1 MARLPLIAQSVRR
14 KRIGLALTLWL
25 EICRIA
31 IWFLFRM
38 GASLSLQTYR
48 PRIRSYTLDFYAKRD
63 YVKRLVY
70 ASDET
75 CIEQVRMN
83 RTAFFKTCI
92 KVIVTKCIVGDLEIP
107 VIMAR
112 LPLIAQSVRR
122 KRIGLVLTI
131 WLEICRIAIWF
142 LFRMGASLS
151 LQTYR
156 PRIRSYTLDF
166 YAKRDYVK
174 RLVYASD
181 ETCIEQVRMNRTAF
195 FKLCEMLESIGGLK
209 SSRFML
215 VDEQVAMFLHII
227 SHHLKNR
234 VIKHHF
240 RRSGETNCLGALDGT
255 HIKIRVPTVD
265 KPRYRTRKGD
275 IATNMLGVC
284 TPEMQFVYVLP
295 GWEGSVAD
303 GRVLR
308 DAITRRHGLK
318 VPHGCYYLVDARY
331 TNCEGFL
338 APFKGQRYHL
348 NEWRQAISPTGASSQ
363 ASRGSKRKW
372 VPEEDAAL
380 VSCMVDLHNVG
391 TFNADTGFK
400 AGYLNE
406 LEKMLEKA
414 LPRAML
420 KAKPNIESQ
429 IRCLKREWSVVY
441 DMLNGQNNSDFGWD
455 EHRQLV
461 VAEDAVWDSYVKSH
475 KEASQFRHR
484 SFPYYNQLTAIYAR
498 DRATG
503 KDAQTAADVL
513 EEIHVEDERTT
524 EMNEER
530 NTFYDCEADVSLDDM
545 DVSGTDPRGD
555 RDQRGSSSSNK
566 RKKKSDARDN
576 VYASFEEAATLLG
589 EKIQAVGDRI
599 NMSIASEVVV
609 QQKSEEKME
618 EKASNL
624 YSALWSIEGLS
635 DDQQYDALSKIP
647 DHPTQM
653 IVFFSLPSVARLEW
667 RTKHTLSIKLPRVK
681 ENRSQCCLSQAIDE
695 TMKIKGGIWRASD
708 QRTKGDQAKHHSR
721 NRCFVDS
728 LLSLQKG
735 QRLSALESRSLV
747 GRQIVRVFPDKNDK
761 HSDVSG

>member
-1 MARLPLIAQSVRR
+1 MTRLPLIAQSVRR
-14 KRIGLALTLWL
+14 KRIGLA
-25 EICRIA
+25 
-31 IWFLFRM
+31 
-38 GASLSLQTYR
+38 
-48 PRIRSYTLDFYAKRD
+48 
-63 YVKRLVY
+63 
-70 ASDET
+70 
-75 CIEQVRMN
+75 
-83 RTAFFKTCI
+83 
-92 KVIVTKCIVGDLEIP
+92 
-107 VIMAR
+107 
-112 LPLIAQSVRR
+112 
-122 KRIGLVLTI
+122 LTI

-181 ETCIEQVRMNRTAF
+181 ETCIEQVRMNRTAL

-240 RRSGETNCLGALDGT
+240 RRSGETVSRAFHSVLNAVIRLQDVLFKKPEPITADSSDTRWKWFKNCLGALDGT

-295 GWEGSVAD
+295 SWEGSVAN

-308 DAITRRHGLK
+308 DAINRRHGLK
-318 VPHGCYYLVDARY
+318 VPHGCYYLVDAGY

-338 APFKGQRYHL
+338 APFRGQRYHL
-348 NEWRQAISPTGASSQ
+348 NEWRQGYQPSSPQEFFNMKHASARNVIERCFGLLKLRWGILRSPSFYPIIMSGVPQSHDSSQ

-372 VPEEDAAL
+372 ISEEDAAL

-391 TFNADTGFK
+391 TFNADTEFN

-406 LEKMLEKA
+406 LEKILEKA

-420 KAKPNIESQ
+420 KAKPNIESR

-441 DMLNGQNNSDFGWD
+441 DMLNGQNNSCFGWD

-461 VAEDAVWDSYVKSH
+461 VAEDAVWESYVKSH

-484 SFPYYNQLTAIYAR
+484 SFPYYNQLTAIYER

-513 EEIHVEDERTT
+513 EEIHAEDERTID
-524 EMNEER
+524 MNEER
-530 NTFYDCEADVSLDDM
+530 NTFYDCEAYVSLDDM
-545 DVSGTDPRGD
+545 DVSGTDLRGD
-555 RDQRGSSSSNK
+555 RDQGGSSSSNK

-576 VYASFEEAATLLG
+576 THAFLVGYVSDRSPARFAEMPVYWGIISNSNHLLLHMNAIDDLGGAPWRKNRHRQNARLFFASKMTDVRWILSTITEYELKEYEETHSMTVKTRDAPLRRTWDGLLG
-589 EKIQAVGDRI
+589 KNPGVGDQISR
-599 NMSIASEVVV
+599 SIASEVVV
-609 QQKSEEKME
+609 QQKSEEHQKME

-624 YSALWSIEGLS
+624 YSALWSIEGLT
-635 DDQQYDALSKIP
+635 DDQRI
-647 DHPTQM
+647 
-653 IVFFSLPSVARLEW
+653 
-667 RTKHTLSIKLPRVK
+667 
-681 ENRSQCCLSQAIDE
+681 
-695 TMKIKGGIWRASD
+695 
-708 QRTKGDQAKHHSR
+708 
-721 NRCFVDS
+721 
-728 LLSLQKG
+728 
-735 QRLSALESRSLV
+735 
-747 GRQIVRVFPDKNDK
+747 
-761 HSDVSG
+761 

>member
-1 MARLPLIAQSVRR
+1 MARLHLIAQNVRR
-14 KRIGLALTLWL
+14 KRIGIAITVWL

-38 GASLSLQTYR
+38 GVSLSLHTYR
-48 PRIRSYTLDFYAKRD
+48 PRIRSYTLDFYAK
-63 YVKRLVY
+63 
-70 ASDET
+70 
-75 CIEQVRMN
+75 
-83 RTAFFKTCI
+83 
-92 KVIVTKCIVGDLEIP
+92 
-107 VIMAR
+107 
-112 LPLIAQSVRR
+112 
-122 KRIGLVLTI
+122 
-131 WLEICRIAIWF
+131 W
-142 LFRMGASLS
+142 
-151 LQTYR
+151 
-156 PRIRSYTLDF
+156 
-166 YAKRDYVK
+166 DYVK

-195 FKLCEMLESIGGLK
+195 FKLCEMLESIEGLK
-209 SSRFML
+209 SSRNML

-240 RRSGETNCLGALDGT
+240 RRSGETISRVFHGVLDAVIRLQYVLFKKPEPITADSSDTRWKWFKNCLGALDGT

-284 TPEMQFVYVLP
+284 KPEMQFVYVLP

-308 DAITRRHGLK
+308 DAISRRHGLK
-318 VPHGCYYLVDARY
+318 VPHGCYYLVDAGY
-331 TNCEGFL
+331 TNCERFL
-338 APFKGQRYHL
+338 APFRGQRYHL
-348 NEWRQAISPTGASSQ
+348 NEWRQGYQPSSPQEFFNMKHASARNIIERCFGLLKLRWGILRSPSFYLINMSGVPQSHASSQ

-391 TFNADTGFK
+391 TFNADTEFK
-400 AGYLNE
+400 ASYLNE

-420 KAKPNIESQ
+420 KAKPNIESR

-441 DMLNGQNNSDFGWD
+441 DMLNGQNNSGFGWD

-461 VAEDAVWDSYVKSH
+461 VAEDAVWESYVKLFERAEKMLEKALPRAMLKAKPNIESRIRCLKREWSVVYDMLNGQNNSGFGWDEHRQLVVAEDAVWESYVKSH
-475 KEASQFRHR
+475 KEASHFRHR

-513 EEIHVEDERTT
+513 EEIHVEDVRTT
-524 EMNEER
+524 DMNEER

-555 RDQRGSSSSNK
+555 RDQGGSSSSNK

-576 VYASFEEAATLLG
+576 VYSSFDEAATLLG
-589 EKIQAVGDRI
+589 EKIQAVGDQISR
-599 NMSIASEVVV
+599 SIASEVVV
-609 QQKSEEKME
+609 QQKSEEHQKME

-624 YSALWSIEGLS
+624 YSALWLIEGLT

-653 IVFFSLPSVARLEW
+653 IIFFSLPSVARLEW
-667 RTKHTLSIKLPRVK
+667 VRIFLS
-681 ENRSQCCLSQAIDE
+681 
-695 TMKIKGGIWRASD
+695 
-708 QRTKGDQAKHHSR
+708 HH
-721 NRCFVDS
+721 
-728 LLSLQKG
+728 
-735 QRLSALESRSLV
+735 
-747 GRQIVRVFPDKNDK
+747 
-761 HSDVSG
+761 

>member
-1 MARLPLIAQSVRR
+1 MARLSLIAQSVRR
-14 KRIGLALTLWL
+14 KRIGAALTIWL

-38 GASLSLQTYR
+38 GASLSLHTYR
-48 PRIRSYTLDFYAKRD
+48 PRIMSYTLDFYAKRD

-83 RTAFFKTCI
+83 IST
-92 KVIVTKCIVGDLEIP
+92 
-107 VIMAR
+107 
-112 LPLIAQSVRR
+112 
-122 KRIGLVLTI
+122 
-131 WLEICRIAIWF
+131 
-142 LFRMGASLS
+142 
-151 LQTYR
+151 
-156 PRIRSYTLDF
+156 
-166 YAKRDYVK
+166 
-174 RLVYASD
+174 
-181 ETCIEQVRMNRTAF
+181 F

-209 SSRFML
+209 SSRNML

-240 RRSGETNCLGALDGT
+240 RKSGETVSRAFHSVLNVVIHLEDVLFKKPEPITTDSSDTMWKWFKNCLGALDGT

-295 GWEGSVAD
+295 GWEGSIVD

-308 DAITRRHGLK
+308 DAISRRHGLK
-318 VPHGCYYLVDARY
+318 VPHGCYYLVDAGY

-338 APFKGQRYHL
+338 APFRGQRYHL
-348 NEWRQAISPTGASSQ
+348 NEWRQGYQPSSPQEFFNMKHALACNVIERCFGLLKLRWGILRSPSFYPVFHNHMLLI
-363 ASRGSKRKW
+363 KLL
-372 VPEEDAAL
+372 EEAKENGFQKKMQPWFLAWWN
-380 VSCMVDLHNVG
+380 NVG

-420 KAKPNIESQ
+420 KAKPNIESR

-441 DMLNGQNNSDFGWD
+441 NMLNGQNNNGFGWD

-461 VAEDAVWDSYVKSH
+461 VAEDAVWESYVKSH

-498 DRATG
+498 DRAIG
-503 KDAQTAADVL
+503 KDIQTTADVL
-513 EEIHVEDERTT
+513 EEIHAEDERTT
-524 EMNEER
+524 YMNEER
-530 NTFYDCEADVSLDDM
+530 NTFYDSEADVSLDGM

-555 RDQRGSSSSNK
+555 RDQGGSSSSNK

-576 VYASFEEAATLLG
+576 VYSSFDEAATLLG
-589 EKIQAVGDRI
+589 EKIQAVGDQISR
-599 NMSIASEVVV
+599 SIASEVVV
-609 QQKSEEKME
+609 QQKSEEHQKME
-618 EKASNL
+618 EKALNL
-624 YSALWSIEGLS
+624 YSALWSIEGLT
-635 DDQQYDALSKIP
+635 DDQRI
-647 DHPTQM
+647 
-653 IVFFSLPSVARLEW
+653 
-667 RTKHTLSIKLPRVK
+667 
-681 ENRSQCCLSQAIDE
+681 
-695 TMKIKGGIWRASD
+695 
-708 QRTKGDQAKHHSR
+708 
-721 NRCFVDS
+721 
-728 LLSLQKG
+728 
-735 QRLSALESRSLV
+735 
-747 GRQIVRVFPDKNDK
+747 
-761 HSDVSG
+761 